1 MTDIRYGASIT
12 ERFRHPRHRGTL
24 SDPDAE
30 AEAFNPLCG
39 DRIRVELQVEEGMI
53 TAMRY
58 RGDACAICLASADFL
73 VELVEGQSCDRSL
86 AILAEDVCAKL
97 GCDIRP
103 SRMQCVALPLTALRQ
118 AIDAFEARL

>member
-1 MTDIRYGASIT
+1 MTDSQYGASIT

-24 SDPDAE
+24 ARPDAQ

-39 DRIRVELQVEEGMI
+39 DRIRIELQVSDGTI

-73 VELVEGQSCDRSL
+73 VELVEGQSCARSL
-86 AILAEDVCAKL
+86 DILAEDVRAKL
-97 GCDIRP
+97 DCDIRP

-118 AIDAFEARL
+118 AVDALS

>member
-1 MTDIRYGASIT
+1 MTDSQYGASIT
-12 ERFRHPRHRGTL
+12 ERFRHPRHRGTV
-24 SDPDAE
+24 SNPDAQ

-39 DRIRVELQVEEGMI
+39 DRIRVELKISNGMV

-73 VELVEGQSCDRSL
+73 VELVEGRSSARSL
-86 AILAEDVCAKL
+86 DILAEDVRARL
-97 GCDIRP
+97 GADIRP

-118 AIDAFEARL
+118 AIEGLP